1 MCTSCAVPRAH
12 AYKLVYEFIQFI
24 RLYDRPHLYD
34 VPFKLAMTYGAV
46 QDTNV
51 SGLGG
56 KDDLDAS
63 IRSTASRTKDK
74 RSKNAARC
82 VGDRTKTVQA

>member
-1 MCTSCAVPRAH
+1 MLYHVHMHINSCMSLYSLLGYMTNLTYTS
-12 AYKLVYEFIQFI
+12 YLWKLV
-24 RLYDRPHLYD
+24 
-34 VPFKLAMTYGAV
+34 MTYGAV
-46 QDTNV
+46 QDTSV
-51 SGLGG
+51 SGPGG

>member
-1 MCTSCAVPRAH
+1 MLYHVHMHINSCMSL
-12 AYKLVYEFIQFI
+12 YSLLGYI
-24 RLYDRPHLYD
+24 YDRPHV